1 MIHLLDPASFRTVP
15 WKNGGGTATDIAQR
29 LGADGEPDWR
39 VGTAA
44 IDRDG
49 PFSDYAGVTRTFTI
63 IHGAGVTLDLAG
75 EGARPVP
82 LNAPTVFAGAPAP
95 YCRLVDG
102 VPATAFNLLT
112 RDGAARGTVRI
123 LAGGGAAE
131 TLAGADVIVLFAV
144 AGDWRVTGASGDIAL
159 GAGAALVAEA
169 EAGLGVSG
177 AAGGRLAAVA
187 IHRV

>member
-1 MIHLLDPASFRTVP
+1 MIRQLDPASFRTVP
-15 WKNGGGTATDIAQR
+15 WKNGGGTATDIAQK

-63 IHGAGVTLDLAG
+63 IHGAGVTLDFAG

-82 LNAPTVFAGAPAP
+82 LDVPTVFSGAPAP

-123 LAGGGAAE
+123 LAGGGAVEA
-131 TLAGADVIVLFAV
+131 LAGADIGVLFAV
-144 AGDWRVTGASGDIAL
+144 EGDWRVATATGDIAL
-159 GAGAALVAEA
+159 PAGAGLLV
-169 EAGLGVSG
+169 EAGTGLAVSG
-177 AAGGRLAAVA
+177 AAGGRLAVVA
-187 IHRV
+187 IDLA

>member
-63 IHGAGVTLDLAG
+63 IHGAGRHAG
-75 EGARPVP
+75 LRGGGGATRA

-95 YCRLVDG
+95 YCR
-102 VPATAFNLLT
+102 
-112 RDGAARGTVRI
+112 
-123 LAGGGAAE
+123 
-131 TLAGADVIVLFAV
+131 
-144 AGDWRVTGASGDIAL
+144 WSTGYPRPPSTC
-159 GAGAALVAEA
+159 
-169 EAGLGVSG
+169 
-177 AAGGRLAAVA
+177 
-187 IHRV
+187 